1 MTNDAVTKTVNVEF
15 SHTVRD
21 NNDVDINL
29 AEYREWLDIEPDED
43 FEWVES
49 DIIEFLNA
57 GPEADINISARF
69 LDDFNIEQVN
79 FERDC

>member
-1 MTNDAVTKTVNVEF
+1 MTNDIKTVNVEF

-43 FEWVES
+43 FEWVEK
-49 DIIEFLNA
+49 DIIEFLKA
-57 GPEADINISARF
+57 GPDYDFNITSRF
-69 LDDFNIEQVN
+69 LDEFTIEQVN